1 MSYDLRL
8 LLTEYMGFWHF
19 YHHTYGYTIKW
30 EKFLHLFLG
39 LTDFWQT
46 IKSAVGKYIEK

>member
-1 MSYDLRL
+1 MNWKENGL
-8 LLTEYMGFWHF
+8 H
-19 YHHTYGYTIKW
+19 
-30 EKFLHLFLG
+30 KFLHLFLG